1 LSAGVSKGA
10 DIYTTESEKAVTQ
23 FVADLASA
31 AARRGFFIHN
41 EPKMDMA
48 HTFGRHGVDVAEG
61 FDLHM
66 IQVCKPQKAGKSLAK
81 NPERAVLMPK
91 FIVVFSKNGKT
102 QIRFLKYSRE
112 VVASLADD
120 QEFPGS
126 LTESFEDRAAMI
138 EEAKL

>member
-1 LSAGVSKGA
+1 MSMGA
-10 DIYTTESEKAVTQ
+10 EIYNTESEKPVFQ
-23 FVADLASA
+23 FVVDLASA

-41 EPKMDMA
+41 ESKMDMA
-48 HTFGRHGVDVAEG
+48 HTFGRHGVEVAEG

-91 FIVVFSKNGKT
+91 FIVVFSNNGKT

-112 VVASLADD
+112 MVASLVDD

-126 LTESFEDRAAMI
+126 LTESFEDMGAMI